1 MPPTTPDTDADI
13 RRRKLRFR
21 AWHRGF
27 READLI
33 LGPFADQNLADFGP
47 AELDAFEAL
56 IEQPD
61 HDLYGWIVGQAD
73 PPANLAGAMLDQIR
87 AFRHALPIARGDG
100 AAT

>member
-1 MPPTTPDTDADI
+1 MPATPDSEAEI

-33 LGPFADQNLADFGP
+33 LGPFADQQLAGFD
-47 AELDAFEAL
+47 ANQLDAFETL

-61 HDLYGWIVGQAD
+61 HDLYGWIMGQSEA
-73 PPANLAGAMLDQIR
+73 PAELAGDMLDQLR
-87 AFRHALPIARGDG
+87 AFKDALPIARGD
-100 AAT
+100 AAGV